1 MTSLERRRHKDAER
15 KKERMASDLAP
26 ERMLREEME
35 KTKAKISGKA
45 IVFERLRGLITIE
58 DDATQDYEL
67 VINFSEV
74 GLKPLKN

>member
-1 MTSLERRRHKDAER
+1 MTSLQRRRYKDEERRKARI
-15 KKERMASDLAP
+15 ASDLAP

-58 DDATQDYEL
+58 DDET
-67 VINFSEV
+67 
-74 GLKPLKN
+74 

>member
-1 MTSLERRRHKDAER
+1 
-15 KKERMASDLAP
+15 
-26 ERMLREEME
+26 MLKEEME

-58 DDATQDYEL
+58 DDTTQDYEL